1 MRAGYRYFLGFRPD
15 PILRAW
21 LASLGAA
28 AGQIEK
34 RVAAENLH
42 LTLCVIAEA
51 VERDAFILSRVT
63 AALAGEAL
71 ASCPIRLGRVIGSGA
86 GAAVHTLGRQEEIQL
101 FYRALIARLATRELL
116 PLHRRSGLNPHV
128 TLGYERGPVFRY
140 KRPREW
146 IPTELFLI
154 ESEVGR
160 GRHNLLGL
168 WPLLPPSQG
177 IFPFAAPDRLAA

>member
-34 RVAAENLH
+34 RVAAEYLH
-42 LTLCVIAEA
+42 LTLCVIAEGDD
-51 VERDAFILSRVT
+51 RDPFILARVT

-71 ASCPIRLGRVIGSGA
+71 ASCPIRLGRVIGGA
-86 GAAVHTLGRQEEIQL
+86 GAAIHTLGRQEEIQG
-101 FYRALIARLATRELL
+101 FYRVLIARLASRDLF

-128 TLGYERGPVFRY
+128 TLGYDRGPDVRY

-146 IPTELFLI
+146 IPTQLFLI
-154 ESEVGR
+154 ESEVGQ
-160 GRHNLLGL
+160 GRHNILGR
-168 WPLLPPSQG
+168 WPLLPPPQG
-177 IFPFAAPDRLAA
+177 FFPFAAPDRLAA